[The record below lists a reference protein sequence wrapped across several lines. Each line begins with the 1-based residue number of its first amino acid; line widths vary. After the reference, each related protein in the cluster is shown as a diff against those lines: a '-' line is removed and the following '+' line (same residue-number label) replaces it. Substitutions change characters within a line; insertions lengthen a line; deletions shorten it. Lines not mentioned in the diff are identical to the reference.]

1 MAKDKNEII
10 ENKKEENIKGDDVDN
25 ENNIKELKI
34 QLKIINICEE
44 KK

>member
-1 MAKDKNEII
+1 MAKGKNEII
-10 ENKKEENIKGDDVDN
+10 ENKKEENIKDDVVDN

-34 QLKIINICEE
+34 QPKSINICEE

>member
-34 QLKIINICEE
+34 
-44 KK
+44 